1 MNCVSSGVCHR
12 LSCTATSGFPLYEQ
26 LLKAPSWPNRDKAE
40 SCVVAEATN
49 RRSFCGVSGL
59 WVLGYLDVSSSCLLQ
74 QRNRRL
80 IAKNIGNSAGI
91 TLLSSV
97 DEARY
102 FVSSYPAEISP
113 GKTIICGLI
122 EDRSVSVI
130 PVYPGP
136 PAGFGFPACQQNVRF
151 FFITCH
157 QLSLYCWLIAQVYVT
172 VPQFKLIVIAV
183 VQSCDKVSSV
193 APRCSDISGCMN
205 SPECPHL
212 AISPPL
218 TSSQSAEMERVTQM
232 ISVLPVCVWQRGR
245 LV

>member
-91 TLLSSV
+91 TLLSSAE
-97 DEARY
+97 EARY
-102 FVSSYPAEISP
+102 VVSSYPAEISP

-136 PAGFGFPACQQNVRF
+136 PAGFGFPACEQNVRF

-157 QLSLYCWLIAQVYVT
+157 QLSLYCWLIAQVYVK

-183 VQSCDKVSSV
+183 VQSCDKVSV
-193 APRCSDISGCMN
+193 QW
-205 SPECPHL
+205 HL
-212 AISPPL
+212 RVHEFTWVSTSCHL
-218 TSSQSAEMERVTQM
+218 TSFDIIAECRDGKSDTDDICVACLCVTEGE
-232 ISVLPVCVWQRGR
+232 ISVGH
-245 LV
+245 

>member
-91 TLLSSV
+91 TLLSSAE
-97 DEARY
+97 EARY

-122 EDRSVSVI
+122 EGTGRWVLSPCILDRPQDLGFLHASKMWGFSLLRVI
-130 PVYPGP
+130 S
-136 PAGFGFPACQQNVRF
+136 
-151 FFITCH
+151 
-157 QLSLYCWLIAQVYVT
+157 SLCTVDWLHKFT
-172 VPQFKLIVIAV
+172 
-183 VQSCDKVSSV
+183 
-193 APRCSDISGCMN
+193 
-205 SPECPHL
+205 
-212 AISPPL
+212 
-218 TSSQSAEMERVTQM
+218 
-232 ISVLPVCVWQRGR
+232 
-245 LV
+245 

>member
-91 TLLSSV
+91 TLLSSAE
-97 DEARY
+97 EARY

-130 PVYPGP
+130 PVYPG
-136 PAGFGFPACQQNVRF
+136 FGFPACEQNVRF

-157 QLSLYCWLIAQVYVT
+157 QLSLYCWLIAQVYVK